1 MSLNPSSSSSSPAP
15 SFFHHQ
21 ASTMFPKFMDGSF
34 NGNSTSTS
42 TNFSGGNT
50 VRPKVGFVCT
60 PTQPSAKLL
69 DNWFNGNK
77 TSTGVNVC
85 PKGSFASSPDV
96 RLMMPM

>member
-1 MSLNPSSSSSSPAP
+1 MSLNPSSSPAP

-34 NGNSTSTS
+34 NGNST
-42 TNFSGGNT
+42 NFSGGNT
-50 VRPKVGFVCT
+50 VRPKVGGFAST
-60 PTQPSAKLL
+60 PTQTSAKLL

-77 TSTGVNVC
+77 TGVNVC
-85 PKGSFASSPDV
+85 PKGLASSPDV

>member
-1 MSLNPSSSSSSPAP
+1 MSLNPPPSPAP

-21 ASTMFPKFMDGSF
+21 AATMFPKFMDGSF
-34 NGNSTSTS
+34 NGNSTST
-42 TNFSGGNT
+42 NFSGGNT
-50 VRPKVGFVCT
+50 VRPKVGGSAFTT

-77 TSTGVNVC
+77 TGVNVC

>member
-1 MSLNPSSSSSSPAP
+1 MSLNPSFSSPAP
-15 SFFHHQ
+15 SSFHHQ

-34 NGNSTSTS
+34 NGNSTST
-42 TNFSGGNT
+42 NFSGGNT
-50 VRPKVGFVCT
+50 VRPKESVVSIST

-77 TSTGVNVC
+77 TGVNVC
-85 PKGSFASSPDV
+85 PKGIVASSPDV

>member
-1 MSLNPSSSSSSPAP
+1 MSLNPSSSPAP

-21 ASTMFPKFMDGSF
+21 AATMFPKFLDGSF
-34 NGNSTSTS
+34 NGNSTS

-50 VRPKVGFVCT
+50 VRPKVGGLASTPT

-77 TSTGVNVC
+77 TGVNVC
-85 PKGSFASSPDV
+85 PKGSIMYSPDV
-96 RLMMPM
+96 RLTMPM

>member
-1 MSLNPSSSSSSPAP
+1 MSLNPSPSPSP

-21 ASTMFPKFMDGSF
+21 AATLFPKLLDGSF
-34 NGNSTSTS
+34 NGNSTS

-50 VRPKVGFVCT
+50 VRPKVGGSAFTT
-60 PTQPSAKLL
+60 PIQPSAKLL

-77 TSTGVNVC
+77 TGVNVC
-85 PKGSFASSPDV
+85 PKSLGSADV

>member
-1 MSLNPSSSSSSPAP
+1 MSLNPSPSSSPAP

-21 ASTMFPKFMDGSF
+21 AATMFPKFLDGSF
-34 NGNSTSTS
+34 NGNSTS

-50 VRPKVGFVCT
+50 VRPKVGGSAFTT

-77 TSTGVNVC
+77 TGVNVC
-85 PKGSFASSPDV
+85 PKSLGSADV

>member
-21 ASTMFPKFMDGSF
+21 ASTMFPKFLDGSF
-34 NGNSTSTS
+34 NGNSTST
-42 TNFSGGNT
+42 NFSGANT
-50 VRPKVGFVCT
+50 VRPKVGVSAFTT

-77 TSTGVNVC
+77 TGVNVC

>member
-1 MSLNPSSSSSSPAP
+1 MSLNPSSSSPAP

-21 ASTMFPKFMDGSF
+21 ASTMFPKFLDGSF
-34 NGNSTSTS
+34 NGNSTST
-42 TNFSGGNT
+42 NFGGGNT
-50 VRPKVGFVCT
+50 VRPKIGGFAST

-77 TSTGVNVC
+77 TGVNVC
-85 PKGSFASSPDV
+85 PKGFASSSPDV

>member
-1 MSLNPSSSSSSPAP
+1 MSLNPSSSPAP

-21 ASTMFPKFMDGSF
+21 AATMFPKFLDGSF

-50 VRPKVGFVCT
+50 VRPKVGGFVST
-60 PTQPSAKLL
+60 PTQPSAKML

-77 TSTGVNVC
+77 TGVNVC
-85 PKGSFASSPDV
+85 PKAMNNGGFGGSN
-96 RLMMPM
+96 MMPM

>member
-1 MSLNPSSSSSSPAP
+1 MSLNPSSSPAP

-21 ASTMFPKFMDGSF
+21 ASTMFPKFLDGSF
-34 NGNSTSTS
+34 NGNSTS

-50 VRPKVGFVCT
+50 VRPKVGGFAST

-77 TSTGVNVC
+77 TGVNVC
-85 PKGSFASSPDV
+85 PKGLASSPDV

>member
-1 MSLNPSSSSSSPAP
+1 MSLNPSPSPAP

-34 NGNSTSTS
+34 NGNSTST
-42 TNFSGGNT
+42 NFSGGNT
-50 VRPKVGFVCT
+50 VRPKVGFASAST

-77 TSTGVNVC
+77 TGVNVC

>member
-1 MSLNPSSSSSSPAP
+1 MSLNPSPSPAP

-21 ASTMFPKFMDGSF
+21 ASTMFPKFLDGSF
-34 NGNSTSTS
+34 NGNS

-50 VRPKVGFVCT
+50 VRPKVGGSAFTT

-69 DNWFNGNK
+69 DNWFNGNRA
-77 TSTGVNVC
+77 STGVNVC
-85 PKGSFASSPDV
+85 PKSSFASSPDV

>member
-1 MSLNPSSSSSSPAP
+1 MSLNPSSSPAP
-15 SFFHHQ
+15 SFFNHQ

-34 NGNSTSTS
+34 NGNSTN

-50 VRPKVGFVCT
+50 VRSKDSFVSI

-77 TSTGVNVC
+77 TSVGVGC
-85 PKGSFASSPDV
+85 PKGNVAYSPDV

>member
-1 MSLNPSSSSSSPAP
+1 MSLNPSPSSSPAP

-21 ASTMFPKFMDGSF
+21 AATMFPKFLDGSF
-34 NGNSTSTS
+34 NGNSTS

-50 VRPKVGFVCT
+50 VRPKVGGPAFTT

-77 TSTGVNVC
+77 TGVNVC
-85 PKGSFASSPDV
+85 PKSLGSADV

>member
-21 ASTMFPKFMDGSF
+21 AATMFPKFMDGSF
-34 NGNSTSTS
+34 NGNSTST
-42 TNFSGGNT
+42 NFSGGNT
-50 VRPKVGFVCT
+50 VRPKVGGSAFTT

-77 TSTGVNVC
+77 TGVNVC

>member
-1 MSLNPSSSSSSPAP
+1 MSLNPSPSPSP

-21 ASTMFPKFMDGSF
+21 AATMFPKFLDGSF
-34 NGNSTSTS
+34 NGNSTS

-50 VRPKVGFVCT
+50 VRPKVGGPAFTT

-77 TSTGVNVC
+77 TGVNVC

>member
-1 MSLNPSSSSSSPAP
+1 MSLNPSPSPAP

-21 ASTMFPKFMDGSF
+21 ASTMFPKFLDGSF
-34 NGNSTSTS
+34 NGNSTST
-42 TNFSGGNT
+42 NFSGGNSG
-50 VRPKVGFVCT
+50 RAKVGFASTSTST

-77 TSTGVNVC
+77 TGVNVC
-85 PKGSFASSPDV
+85 PKSSGSADV

>member
-1 MSLNPSSSSSSPAP
+1 MSLNPSPSPSP

-21 ASTMFPKFMDGSF
+21 ASTMFPKFLDGSF
-34 NGNSTSTS
+34 NGNSTS

-50 VRPKVGFVCT
+50 VRPKVGGPAFTT

-77 TSTGVNVC
+77 TGVNVC

-96 RLMMPM
+96 HLMMPM

>member
-1 MSLNPSSSSSSPAP
+1 MSLNPSSSSPAP

-50 VRPKVGFVCT
+50 ARPKVGFASTST

-77 TSTGVNVC
+77 TGVNVC
-85 PKGSFASSPDV
+85 PKSSIMYSPDV
-96 RLMMPM
+96 RLTMPM

>member
-1 MSLNPSSSSSSPAP
+1 MSLNPSPSPAP

-21 ASTMFPKFMDGSF
+21 AATMFPKFLDGSF
-34 NGNSTSTS
+34 NGNSTS

-50 VRPKVGFVCT
+50 VRPKVCGFAST

-77 TSTGVNVC
+77 TGVNVC

>member
-1 MSLNPSSSSSSPAP
+1 MSLNPSSSPAP

-34 NGNSTSTS
+34 NGNST
-42 TNFSGGNT
+42 NFSGGNT
-50 VRPKVGFVCT
+50 VRPKVGGLPST

-77 TSTGVNVC
+77 ASTGVNVC
-85 PKGSFASSPDV
+85 PKGFASSPDV

>member
-1 MSLNPSSSSSSPAP
+1 MSLNPSSSPAP

-34 NGNSTSTS
+34 NGNST
-42 TNFSGGNT
+42 NFSGGNT
-50 VRPKVGFVCT
+50 VRPKVGGFAST

-77 TSTGVNVC
+77 ASTGVNVC
-85 PKGSFASSPDV
+85 PKGLVSSPDV

>member
-1 MSLNPSSSSSSPAP
+1 MSLNPSPSSSPAP

-21 ASTMFPKFMDGSF
+21 AATMFPKFLDGSF
-34 NGNSTSTS
+34 NGNSTST
-42 TNFSGGNT
+42 NFGGGNT
-50 VRPKVGFVCT
+50 VRPKVGGSAFTT

-77 TSTGVNVC
+77 TGVNVC
-85 PKGSFASSPDV
+85 PKSLGSADV

>member
-1 MSLNPSSSSSSPAP
+1 
-15 SFFHHQ
+15 
-21 ASTMFPKFMDGSF
+21 MFPKFMDGSF
-34 NGNSTSTS
+34 NGNST
-42 TNFSGGNT
+42 NFSGGNT
-50 VRPKVGFVCT
+50 VRPKVGIASIST

-77 TSTGVNVC
+77 TGVNVC

>member
-1 MSLNPSSSSSSPAP
+1 MSLNPSPSPSP

-21 ASTMFPKFMDGSF
+21 ASTMFPKFLDGSF
-34 NGNSTSTS
+34 NGNSTST
-42 TNFSGGNT
+42 NFSGGNSG
-50 VRPKVGFVCT
+50 RAKVGVSAFTT
-60 PTQPSAKLL
+60 PTQPSTKLL

-77 TSTGVNVC
+77 TGVNVC

>member
-21 ASTMFPKFMDGSF
+21 ASTMFPKFLDGSF
-34 NGNSTSTS
+34 NGNS

-50 VRPKVGFVCT
+50 VRPKVGGFASTST

-77 TSTGVNVC
+77 TGVNVC

>member
-21 ASTMFPKFMDGSF
+21 ASTMFPKFLDGSF
-34 NGNSTSTS
+34 NGNSTS

-50 VRPKVGFVCT
+50 VRPKVGGFASTST

-77 TSTGVNVC
+77 TGVNVC

>member
-1 MSLNPSSSSSSPAP
+1 MSLNPSPSPSP

-21 ASTMFPKFMDGSF
+21 AATMFPKLLDGSF
-34 NGNSTSTS
+34 NGNSPS
-42 TNFSGGNT
+42 TNFGGGNT
-50 VRPKVGFVCT
+50 VRPKVGGPAFTT

-77 TSTGVNVC
+77 TGVNVC
-85 PKGSFASSPDV
+85 PKSLGSADV

>member
-1 MSLNPSSSSSSPAP
+1 MSLNPSPSPAP

-21 ASTMFPKFMDGSF
+21 AATMFPKFLDGSF
-34 NGNSTSTS
+34 NGNSTS

-50 VRPKVGFVCT
+50 VRPKVGGSAFTT

-77 TSTGVNVC
+77 TGVNVC
-85 PKGSFASSPDV
+85 PKSLGSADV

>member
-1 MSLNPSSSSSSPAP
+1 MSLNPSFSSPAP
-15 SFFHHQ
+15 SFFNHQ
-21 ASTMFPKFMDGSF
+21 ASTIFPKFMDGSF
-34 NGNSTSTS
+34 NGNSTST
-42 TNFSGGNT
+42 NFSGGNS
-50 VRPKVGFVCT
+50 VRPKDSFVSI

-85 PKGSFASSPDV
+85 PKGSFASSSPDV

>member
-1 MSLNPSSSSSSPAP
+1 MSLNPSFSSPAP

-34 NGNSTSTS
+34 NGNRTSTS

-50 VRPKVGFVCT
+50 VRSKDSFATT
-60 PTQPSAKLL
+60 PTQPSTKLF

-77 TSTGVNVC
+77 TSVGVGC
-85 PKGSFASSPDV
+85 PKGSFVSSPDV
-96 RLMMPM
+96 RIMMPM

>member
-1 MSLNPSSSSSSPAP
+1 MSLNPSPSPSP

-21 ASTMFPKFMDGSF
+21 ASTMFPKFLDGSF
-34 NGNSTSTS
+34 NGNSTST
-42 TNFSGGNT
+42 NFGGGNT
-50 VRPKVGFVCT
+50 VRPKVGGPAFTT

-77 TSTGVNVC
+77 TGVNVC
-85 PKGSFASSPDV
+85 PKGLGSSPDV

>member
-21 ASTMFPKFMDGSF
+21 AATMFPKFMDGSF
-34 NGNSTSTS
+34 NGNSTST
-42 TNFSGGNT
+42 NFSGGNT
-50 VRPKVGFVCT
+50 VRPKVGGFAAT

-69 DNWFNGNK
+69 DSWFNGNK
-77 TSTGVNVC
+77 TGVNVC

-96 RLMMPM
+96 RLTMPM

>member
-1 MSLNPSSSSSSPAP
+1 
-15 SFFHHQ
+15 
-21 ASTMFPKFMDGSF
+21 MFPKFMDGSF
-34 NGNSTSTS
+34 NGNSTS

-50 VRPKVGFVCT
+50 VRPKVGFACT
-60 PTQPSAKLL
+60 PSQPSAKLL